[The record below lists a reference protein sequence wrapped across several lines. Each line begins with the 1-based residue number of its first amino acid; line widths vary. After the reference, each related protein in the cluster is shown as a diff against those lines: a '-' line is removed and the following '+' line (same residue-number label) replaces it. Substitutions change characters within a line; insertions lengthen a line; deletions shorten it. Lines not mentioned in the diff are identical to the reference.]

1 MSKGK
6 WCKVDVYTAADGIS
20 VSPCSKY
27 LRGRKLLSPP
37 TDKVEVTEKQLEV
50 AESEG
55 VLAAADGNVTENTIV
70 ILLDFKI
77 KEVC

>member
-6 WCKVDVYTAADGIS
+6 WCKVGVHTAADGIS

-27 LRGRKLLSPP
+27 LRELLSPP

-55 VLAAADGNVTENTIV
+55 VSAAADGNVTEKTI
-70 ILLDFKI
+70 ILLDFQI

>member
-6 WCKVDVYTAADGIS
+6 WCKVGVHTAADGIS
-20 VSPCSKY
+20 VSPKY
-27 LRGRKLLSPP
+27 LRELLSPP

-55 VLAAADGNVTENTIV
+55 VSAAADGNVTEKTI
-70 ILLDFKI
+70 ILLDFQI